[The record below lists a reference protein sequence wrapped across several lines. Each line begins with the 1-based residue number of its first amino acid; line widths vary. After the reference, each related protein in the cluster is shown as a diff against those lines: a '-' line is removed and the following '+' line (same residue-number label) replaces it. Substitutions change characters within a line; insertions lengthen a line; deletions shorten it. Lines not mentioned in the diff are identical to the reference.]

1 MEEDSVTA
9 DLLDDTAV
17 SEHPLS
23 HSSDNGTHLTPQQ
36 LVAKA
41 IAPVKRDFLRPPP
54 LRSSSNNLKDATSTA
69 KNDGDDKAAP
79 STLVK
84 EKKSKRQ
91 LKRERRQVNFSFISP
106 FVLVLHFCS
115 LTCVILR

>member
-1 MEEDSVTA
+1 MEEDS
-9 DLLDDTAV
+9 LTAV

-23 HSSDNGTHLTPQQ
+23 HSADNGTHFTPQQ

-41 IAPVKRDFLRPPP
+41 IAPVNPDFLRPPP
-54 LRSSSNNLKDATSTA
+54 LRSSSNTLKDATSTA
-69 KNDGDDKAAP
+69 NNDGDDKAGP

-91 LKRERRQVNFSFISP
+91 LKRERRQVNFSFISL
-106 FVLVLHFCS
+106 FLLVSYFRFLEVM
-115 LTCVILR
+115 LYG